1 MKKIIASLLLLLA
14 SAAACLAVP
23 VTNVWADPVKDEDAG
38 DCTSH
43 FMGLRAWY
51 DGYVKYN
58 SKENKCEITGPTAQ
72 SEAGV
77 RQWIWTIVMNVVS
90 MVLGI
95 IGYVAIGIVIYGGFQ
110 YMLSQGDPGR
120 AARGRK
126 TVVNAAIGIAVV
138 MTASI
143 ISGAVSDIISGAVNK
158 ENFFLDLFNTA
169 FLWAGIIA
177 SIMIVWGGIQ
187 YIMSTGDPNKTSRA
201 KNTIL
206 YSAIGLLLVILA
218 ATIINTVVGAVK

>member
-1 MKKIIASLLLLLA
+1 MKKIAGILILLA
-14 SAAACLAVP
+14 SLVGLYAYAPVNTAAA
-23 VTNVWADPVKDEDAG
+23 AG
-38 DCTSH
+38 KCETH

-51 DGYVKYN
+51 DGYVKE
-58 SKENKCEITGPTAQ
+58 ENGNCVITGPQ
-72 SEAGV
+72 IEGKSEAAQEAEV
-77 RQWIWTIVMNVVS
+77 RKFVWTIVMNVVS

-95 IGYVAIGIVIYGGFQ
+95 IGYVAIGVVIYGGFQ

-126 TVVNAAIGIAVV
+126 TVVNASIGIAVV

-143 ISGAVSDIISGAVNK
+143 ISGAVSDIISGAAGND
-158 ENFFLDLFNTA
+158 NFFLDLFNTA
-169 FLWAGIIA
+169 FLWGGIIA

-187 YIMSTGDPNKTSRA
+187 YIMSVGDPNKTSKA